1 MEACLLMWSV
11 IMVQLMDVHGD
22 YTADVGTTIERPAVE
37 EEVAAEETEE

>member
-1 MEACLLMWSV
+1 MWSV